1 MFPIKVDKLKQNP
14 VFISILK
21 WFFIAQIFFGVALSF
36 WILFENQPKT
46 GDDVEHLHSAWLV
59 SQGKIPYK
67 DFFQHHNPLLWYMF
81 APVMQF
87 FAYDII
93 VFDVVRIFSTLM
105 LFLNLFYVGLIVKR
119 FMVSNSVAALI
130 GIASVF
136 PSYVIYSGQDFRPD
150 NYMILTFTIA
160 LYYFLSYIEDKR
172 LKDLVISFF
181 MFTVSFFFMQKNVF
195 TLVVVIAVIVYL
207 LSTHKMPLPH
217 FAKAV
222 IIPLLMVLS
231 FVLWLYHHDLFKTY
245 WMSNYIFNLYIPD
258 VYGNLVEQTH
268 EEFYVVLGFAF
279 LGFIYFAIYGNLA
292 QRVVCLLWL
301 LEVVQRLFYFSIDRH
316 YYYQL
321 QTFNAILAGSALW
334 IIVKKYNFASLII
347 VILSLVGCY
356 TFCLYCQK
364 LKIAP
369 GYHRYVTPK
378 YVLEQTNRCDSVI
391 NGAGITYGIFSKDVT
406 YYWNLNGQLDVIGN
420 KLGIAPLPDLNKAI
434 RENLPKIIYT
444 RPYWHEKLRQQKR
457 KVHVHLVEDSLRDT
471 YYEQSIFVGVHILK
485 QEYQDKRR
493 CRYDAKTKSWNYY
506 EVK

>member
-160 LYYFLSYIEDKR
+160 LYYFLSYI
-172 LKDLVISFF
+172 VQWI
-181 MFTVSFFFMQKNVF
+181 
-195 TLVVVIAVIVYL
+195 L
-207 LSTHKMPLPH
+207 L
-217 FAKAV
+217 
-222 IIPLLMVLS
+222 
-231 FVLWLYHHDLFKTY
+231 
-245 WMSNYIFNLYIPD
+245 
-258 VYGNLVEQTH
+258 
-268 EEFYVVLGFAF
+268 
-279 LGFIYFAIYGNLA
+279 
-292 QRVVCLLWL
+292 
-301 LEVVQRLFYFSIDRH
+301 
-316 YYYQL
+316 
-321 QTFNAILAGSALW
+321 
-334 IIVKKYNFASLII
+334 
-347 VILSLVGCY
+347 
-356 TFCLYCQK
+356 
-364 LKIAP
+364 
-369 GYHRYVTPK
+369 
-378 YVLEQTNRCDSVI
+378 
-391 NGAGITYGIFSKDVT
+391 
-406 YYWNLNGQLDVIGN
+406 
-420 KLGIAPLPDLNKAI
+420 
-434 RENLPKIIYT
+434 
-444 RPYWHEKLRQQKR
+444 
-457 KVHVHLVEDSLRDT
+457 
-471 YYEQSIFVGVHILK
+471 
-485 QEYQDKRR
+485 
-493 CRYDAKTKSWNYY
+493 
-506 EVK
+506 